1 MRVTAQTPAWLPSAH
16 SASPAS
22 PSAQGS
28 SDLRAKTRERKAS
41 RSEEFKSF
49 CSSASKPAL
58 NAALGSTPVLSS
70 SWSAPPLSLSVE
82 DPVLDMANAS
92 ASPGWDGWSFKRQGR
107 IAENM
112 AASEAAQ
119 PSDDNDNISE
129 HEDDHEDDQEDDQDA
144 MFMMEEDHV
153 PGPQGSA
160 ADLAKLSENDP
171 YAVIVESNLKMLGKH
186 DREVLRE
193 RTGSF

>member
-1 MRVTAQTPAWLPSAH
+1 
-16 SASPAS
+16 
-22 PSAQGS
+22 
-28 SDLRAKTRERKAS
+28 
-41 RSEEFKSF
+41 
-49 CSSASKPAL
+49 
-58 NAALGSTPVLSS
+58 
-70 SWSAPPLSLSVE
+70 
-82 DPVLDMANAS
+82 
-92 ASPGWDGWSFKRQGR
+92 
-107 IAENM
+107 M
-112 AASEAAQ
+112 AASEAARQQ